1 MKTIQLL
8 GEIIEISNSNLEINS
23 RMQAIL
29 NIISHRMEFEEV
41 LVFKLDKD
49 KRLTCSYA
57 NEKSR
62 LYPIVNKYRCHIGEG
77 VIGTV
82 AQKRVPQYFN
92 HNDIPPRFGCIFFNE
107 LDDVMYNYR
116 SFAFIPVSDDSF
128 LYGVLVVISRS
139 MEGIKDND
147 KILLAIIAREIG
159 GLLKTNDLLINS
171 KKRISELVTLSEL
184 GKILTTNL
192 EPQTIL
198 KNTVFT
204 IAKALNAVF
213 ASINIDWPI
222 PKMECHRFVYGNLN
236 GSLAEIVEDCEKQ
249 AIQQKKTITYEYY
262 NDNND
267 LQVKKIYSLYSS
279 PILTKNKAIG
289 VLTIG
294 FLKPGKNF
302 YQNEDMLYITTTIT
316 NYIANGLENI
326 LLSTKLKEVIKELNE
341 TQKRVIEQEKFK
353 SLGEMMAN
361 IAHEIKN
368 PLVVIGGFT
377 KRLAKKVNLSQT
389 ENRYANIIVS
399 EVARLESIL
408 NDVLNYVKEPP
419 PILDE
424 CNINACI
431 EDILYLFTSDGSWE
445 GIKITKDLDPSLP
458 LILCDV
464 QQMKQVFINMILN
477 SFEAMNGKGEITI
490 QTKNIADD
498 ENHPQIMISISDTG
512 GGIDPTIIENIFN
525 PFFTTKE
532 KGTGLGLAI
541 SNKIVK
547 NIGGRIEIEN
557 IVGKGVTF
565 KIYLPVN
572 KNKNNGEV

>member
-1 MKTIQLL
+1 M
-8 GEIIEISNSNLEINS
+8 
-23 RMQAIL
+23 
-29 NIISHRMEFEEV
+29 
-41 LVFKLDKD
+41 
-49 KRLTCSYA
+49 
-57 NEKSR
+57 
-62 LYPIVNKYRCHIGEG
+62 
-77 VIGTV
+77 
-82 AQKRVPQYFN
+82 
-92 HNDIPPRFGCIFFNE
+92 
-107 LDDVMYNYR
+107 
-116 SFAFIPVSDDSF
+116 
-128 LYGVLVVISRS
+128 
-139 MEGIKDND
+139 
-147 KILLAIIAREIG
+147 
-159 GLLKTNDLLINS
+159 
-171 KKRISELVTLSEL
+171 
-184 GKILTTNL
+184 
-192 EPQTIL
+192 
-198 KNTVFT
+198 
-204 IAKALNAVF
+204 F

-326 LLSTKLKEVIKELNE
+326 LLSIKLKEVIKELNE

-477 SFEAMNGKGEITI
+477 SFE
-490 QTKNIADD
+490 
-498 ENHPQIMISISDTG
+498 P
-512 GGIDPTIIENIFN
+512 
-525 PFFTTKE
+525 
-532 KGTGLGLAI
+532 
-541 SNKIVK
+541 
-547 NIGGRIEIEN
+547 
-557 IVGKGVTF
+557 
-565 KIYLPVN
+565 
-572 KNKNNGEV
+572 

>member
-1 MKTIQLL
+1 MKSIELL
-8 GEIIEISNSNLEINS
+8 GEVIEISNSNLETNS
-23 RMQAIL
+23 RMKAIL
-29 NIISHRMEFEEV
+29 NIISYRMEFEEV

-57 NEKSR
+57 NQTSQ
-62 LYPIVNKYRCHIGEG
+62 LYQLLNKHRCHIGEG

-82 AQKRVPQYFN
+82 AQKRVPQYFI
-92 HNDIPPRFGCIFFNE
+92 HKDIPPRFGCIFFNE
-107 LDDVMYNYR
+107 LDDVIYNYR
-116 SFAFIPVSDDSF
+116 SYAFIPVSDDSF
-128 LYGVLVVISRS
+128 LYGVLIVISRS
-139 MEGIKDND
+139 MERINDND

-159 GLLKTNDLLINS
+159 GLLKTNDLLINL

-192 EPQTIL
+192 DPQIIL

-204 IAKALNAVF
+204 IARALNAVF
-213 ASINIDWPI
+213 ASINIDWSI
-222 PKMECHRFVYGNLN
+222 PKMECQRFVYGNLN
-236 GSLAEIVEDCEKQ
+236 GSLSEIVEDCETQ
-249 AIQQKKTITYEYY
+249 AIQQKKTINYEYY
-262 NDNND
+262 NNKD
-267 LQVKKIYSLYSS
+267 LPVKKIYTLYSA

-289 VLTIG
+289 VLTVC
-294 FLKPGKNF
+294 FSKPGKNF
-302 YQNEDMLYITTTIT
+302 NQNEDMLYITTTIT

-326 LLSTKLKEVIKELNE
+326 LLSAKLKEVIKELNE

-389 ENRYANIIVS
+389 ENKYANIIVS

-419 PILDE
+419 LSLEE

-445 GIKITKDLDPSLP
+445 RVKITKDLDPSLP

-490 QTKNIADD
+490 KTKNIIDD
-498 ENHPQIMISISDTG
+498 ENYPQVMISISDTG

-565 KIYLPVN
+565 KIYLPVK